1 MSEVVFKEGVLLSEL
16 TEADVP
22 WGGDVP
28 DVGRVLPM
36 GHEVATF
43 FPRLVFG
50 AMDDADRAKVPA
62 WRQVDDLGGLV
73 PLWAGEAA
81 GKVFL
86 HAGESAPAAGS
97 PDDEEL
103 QCSPVAAVGL
113 DGSVQGW
120 NAGVPQLPY
129 HVVPMAAR
137 ERVLKNATG
146 EWRRLDWE
154 PLGSF
159 DVFVNKEVLGEDGY
173 DFVRYT
179 LWCVVVGSFV
189 VLYTTKATWGS
200 KLMSAGAEARWPY
213 CRWLRKARVNLGYD
227 LNTTVYGAHWSEFL
241 GGEQDVEMPGG
252 CFVRLAPLPWQFDE
266 ADRLEAKGADEA
278 AGGLAEGQFYAL
290 PPVSVVPRYLAPHNE
305 FHVFQM
311 LTDAYL
317 TAGEAGGN
325 PGFYGKIT
333 KEEAHAATVELVQRW
348 ASEHYCVDPLL
359 HEEIGRVFPDAAQE
373 GSLTWT
379 RPNEFRL
386 VFELHLDAGAVTH
399 WPHWMGLMV
408 AAAPS
413 GLQMAASVCAVYN
426 WGTFIEDDYTGGGGG
441 GGGGGNNFE
450 EEEDEE
456 EEDDD
461 DSGGGDG
468 GDGEDDNEDD
478 NEDDDEEETGPDEKI
493 AVQIGYEAGEG
504 FSSCTL
510 VRKAGAYYWK
520 LVLNPSYV
528 QSAVKGLEV
537 PGKMTLAANGSSQ
550 GNIATVRMSLG
561 ESSGSASG
569 TDASGS
575 GALLFK
581 GTQGSAGVASRT
593 HNFNYNVNLSLEVPG
608 KTWYLSPQK
617 MSSAGSW
624 VKLARSSGASN
635 FNVRA
640 QVWYKWV
647 VDREALRRAG
657 VNQMKTELGKRTLSD
672 SDSSTSHDSTVTGT
686 LSGTALA
693 IRAEATLS

>member
-16 TEADVP
+16 VEANVP

-28 DVGRVLPM
+28 EVGRVLPM
-36 GHEVATF
+36 GQEVATF

-50 AMDDADRAKVPA
+50 AMDDADRALVPA
-62 WRQVDDLGGLV
+62 WRQVDDLGGLM

-97 PDDEEL
+97 PDDEDL
-103 QCSPVAAVGL
+103 RCAPVAAVGA

-137 ERVLKNATG
+137 ERVLKNAAG

-179 LWCVVVGSFV
+179 LWCVIVGSFV
-189 VLYTTKATWGS
+189 VVYTTKATWGS
-200 KLMSAGAEARWPY
+200 ELMSAGAEARWPY

-227 LNTTVYGAHWSEFL
+227 LNTTVYGAAWSEFL

-252 CFVRLAPLPWQFDE
+252 CFVRLAPLPWQFDG
-266 ADRLEAKGADEA
+266 ADDLEAKGADEA

-305 FHVFQM
+305 FHVYQM
-311 LTDAYL
+311 LADAYYA
-317 TAGEAGGN
+317 AGEAGGN
-325 PGFYGKIT
+325 PGFYGRIT

-359 HEEIGRVFPDAAQE
+359 HEEIGRVFPDGAQE

-386 VFELHLDAGAVTH
+386 VFELHLDAGLVTH

-426 WGTFIEDDYTGGGGG
+426 WGTFIEDDPGGGGG
-441 GGGGGNNFE
+441 GTGGDDFE
-450 EEEDEE
+450 EGEDEE

-461 DSGGGDG
+461 DSGGGGDGG
-468 GDGEDDNEDD
+468 GDG
-478 NEDDDEEETGPDEKI
+478 DDEEETEPDGKI
-493 AVQIGYEAGEG
+493 SVQIGYEAGPG

-510 VRKAGAYYWK
+510 VRKGGAYYWK
-520 LVLNPSYV
+520 LVLNPAYV
-528 QSAVKGLEV
+528 QAAVKGLEV
-537 PGKMTLAANGSSQ
+537 PATMTLAANGSQQ
-550 GNIATVRMSLG
+550 GNIATVTMSLG
-561 ESSGSASG
+561 ESSGTASG
-569 TDASGS
+569 TVASGT

-581 GTQGSAGVASRT
+581 GTQGSSGVASRT
-593 HNFNYNVNLSLEVPG
+593 HSFNYSVDLSLEVPA

-624 VKLARSSGASN
+624 VKLVRSSGASN

-640 QVWYKWV
+640 QVWYTWV
-647 VDREALRRAG
+647 VDREAFRKAG
-657 VNQMKTELGKRTLSD
+657 VNQMKIELGKRSLSD
-672 SDSSTSHDSTVTGT
+672 ADSSTSHDSTVTGT

-693 IRAEATLS
+693 IQAEATLS

>member
-28 DVGRVLPM
+28 EVGRVLPM
-36 GHEVATF
+36 GQEVAAF

-137 ERVLKNATG
+137 ERVLKNAAG

-159 DVFVNKEVLGEDGY
+159 DVFLGEEIFGEE
-173 DFVRYT
+173 DFALTRHT
-179 LWCVVVGSFV
+179 LWCVIVGSFV
-189 VLYTTKATWGS
+189 VLYTTRAGLS
-200 KLMSAGAEARWPY
+200 DALMADGAPARWPFSVWGRMKRPLAGDEDKKYGSDNHTQY
-213 CRWLRKARVNLGYD
+213 CADIVMPAGY
-227 LNTTVYGAHWSEFL
+227 L
-241 GGEQDVEMPGG
+241 
-252 CFVRLAPLPWQFDE
+252 RLAPLPWQVSGGGE
-266 ADRLEAKGADEA
+266 LEAGDATEA

-305 FHVFQM
+305 LYTFHA
-311 LTDAYL
+311 LDEAYYE
-317 TAGEAGGN
+317 AGEAAGYFGS
-325 PGFYGKIT
+325 YGKIT
-333 KEEAHAATVELVQRW
+333 KEVAREATVEVVKNW
-348 ASEHYCVDPLL
+348 ASEHYCVDPVL
-359 HEEIGRVFPDAAQE
+359 HEVLGRWWPE
-373 GSLTWT
+373 GAEEGTLTWT
-379 RPNEFRL
+379 KPNEFRL
-386 VFELHLDAGAVTH
+386 VFELHLDAGDVTH
-399 WPHWMGLMV
+399 WDHWMGLMV

-413 GLQMAASVCAVYN
+413 GLQMAASVCEVYN
-426 WGTFIEDDYTGGGGG
+426 WGTFIEDDPGGGGG
-441 GGGGGNNFE
+441 GGGGTGGDDFE
-450 EEEDEE
+450 EGEDEE

-461 DSGGGDG
+461 DSGGGGGGG
-468 GDGEDDNEDD
+468 GDG
-478 NEDDDEEETGPDEKI
+478 DDEEETGPDEKI
-493 AVQIGYEAGEG
+493 SVQIGYEAGEG

-510 VRKAGAYYWK
+510 VRKGGAYYWK
-520 LVLNPSYV
+520 LVLNPAYV
-528 QSAVKGLEV
+528 QAAVKGLEV
-537 PGKMTLAANGSSQ
+537 PATMTLAANGSQQ
-550 GNIATVRMSLG
+550 GNIATVTMSLG
-561 ESSGSASG
+561 ESSGTASG
-569 TDASGS
+569 TAASGT

-581 GTQGSAGVASRT
+581 GTQGSSGVASRT
-593 HNFNYNVNLSLEVPG
+593 HGFNYSVDLSLEVPA

-624 VKLARSSGASN
+624 VKLVRSNGASN

-640 QVWYKWV
+640 QAWYTWKV
-647 VDREALRRAG
+647 NREAFRTAG
-657 VNQMKTELGKRTLSD
+657 VNQMKIELGKRSLSD
-672 SDSSTSHDSTVTGT
+672 ADSSTSHDSTVTGT

-693 IRAEATLS
+693 IQAEATLS

>member
-36 GHEVATF
+36 GQEVATF

-137 ERVLKNATG
+137 ERVLKNAAG
-146 EWRRLDWE
+146 EWRRLNWE

-159 DVFVNKEVLGEDGY
+159 DVFLGEEIFGEE
-173 DFVRYT
+173 DFALTRYT
-179 LWCVVVGSFV
+179 LWCVIVGSFV
-189 VLYTTKATWGS
+189 VLYTTRAGLS
-200 KLMSAGAEARWPY
+200 DALMADGAPARWPFSVWGRMERPLAGDEYKKYRSDYTQY
-213 CRWLRKARVNLGYD
+213 CDDIVMPAGY
-227 LNTTVYGAHWSEFL
+227 L
-241 GGEQDVEMPGG
+241 
-252 CFVRLAPLPWQFDE
+252 RLAPLPWQVSGGGE
-266 ADRLEAKGADEA
+266 LEASDATEA

-305 FHVFQM
+305 IHTLQA
-311 LTDAYL
+311 LDEAYYA
-317 TAGEAGGN
+317 AGEAEGHF
-325 PGFYGKIT
+325 GFYGRIT
-333 KEEAHAATVELVQRW
+333 KEVAREATVEVVKNW
-348 ASEHYCVDPLL
+348 ATEHYCVDPVL
-359 HEEIGRVFPDAAQE
+359 HEVLGRWWWPDGAEE

-379 RPNEFRL
+379 KPNEFRL
-386 VFELHLDAGAVTH
+386 VFELHLDAGDVTH
-399 WPHWMGLMV
+399 WNHWMGLMV

-413 GLQMAASVCAVYN
+413 GLQMAASVCEVYN
-426 WGTFIEDDYTGGGGG
+426 WGTFIEDDDLGG

-461 DSGGGDG
+461 DSGGGG
-468 GDGEDDNEDD
+468 GGGGG
-478 NEDDDEEETGPDEKI
+478 DDDEEETGPDEKI

-537 PGKMTLAANGSSQ
+537 PGTMTLAANGTSA
-550 GNIATVRMSLG
+550 GAWVDVTMSLG
-561 ESSGSASG
+561 ESSASAGGMS
-569 TDASGS
+569 ASGS

-581 GTQGSAGVASRT
+581 GKYGSAGVASRT
-593 HNFNYNVNLSLEVPG
+593 HNFNYNADLSLEVPG

-672 SDSSTSHDSTVTGT
+672 SDSSTSADSTVTGT

>member
-28 DVGRVLPM
+28 EVGRVLPM
-36 GHEVATF
+36 GQEVATF

-137 ERVLKNATG
+137 ERVLKNAAG
-146 EWRRLDWE
+146 EWRRLNWE

-159 DVFVNKEVLGEDGY
+159 DVFLGEEIFGEEN
-173 DFVRYT
+173 FALTRYT
-179 LWCVVVGSFV
+179 LWCVIVGSFV
-189 VLYTTKATWGS
+189 VLYTTRAGLS
-200 KLMSAGAEARWPY
+200 DALMADGAPARWPFSVWGRMKRPLASNEDKKY
-213 CRWLRKARVNLGYD
+213 GSDNHTQYHADIVMPAGY
-227 LNTTVYGAHWSEFL
+227 L
-241 GGEQDVEMPGG
+241 
-252 CFVRLAPLPWQFDE
+252 RLAPLPWQVSGGGE
-266 ADRLEAKGADEA
+266 LEAGDATEA

-305 FHVFQM
+305 TYTFQA
-311 LTDAYL
+311 LDEAYYA
-317 TAGEAGGN
+317 AGEAEGHF
-325 PGFYGKIT
+325 GFYGRIT
-333 KEEAHAATVELVQRW
+333 KEVAREATVEVVKNW
-348 ASEHYCVDPLL
+348 ATEHYCVDPVL
-359 HEEIGRVFPDAAQE
+359 HEVLGRWWPEGAQE

-379 RPNEFRL
+379 KPNEFRL
-386 VFELHLDAGAVTH
+386 VFELHLDAGDVTH
-399 WPHWMGLMV
+399 WDHWMGLMV

-413 GLQMAASVCAVYN
+413 GLQMAASVCEVYN
-426 WGTFIEDDYTGGGGG
+426 WGAFLGDDTGGGGG
-441 GGGGGNNFE
+441 GGNDFDE
-450 EEEDEE
+450 EDDEE

-461 DSGGGDG
+461 SGGGGGG
-468 GDGEDDNEDD
+468 GDDD
-478 NEDDDEEETGPDEKI
+478 EDDDEEETEPDEKI

-537 PGKMTLAANGSSQ
+537 PATMTLAASGSQ
-550 GNIATVRMSLG
+550 VGVQATVEMGLG
-561 ESSGSASG
+561 TTAASAGG
-569 TDASGS
+569 TAATGTAQLVFHGTNAVDAST
-575 GALLFK
+575 K
-581 GTQGSAGVASRT
+581 TRT
-593 HNFNYNVNLSLEVPG
+593 EQFNYSISLDLEVPER
-608 KTWYLSPQK
+608 TWYLSPQK

-624 VKLARSSGASN
+624 VKLVRSNGASN

-657 VNQMKTELGKRTLSD
+657 VNQMKTELGKRRLSD
-672 SDSSTSHDSTVTGT
+672 SDSSTSADSTVTGT
-686 LSGTALA
+686 LSGTPLA
-693 IRAEATLS
+693 IQAETTLS

>member
-36 GHEVATF
+36 GQEVATF

-62 WRQVDDLGGLV
+62 WRQVDDLGGLM

-86 HAGESAPAAGS
+86 HADKSAPAAGS

-137 ERVLKNATG
+137 ERVLKNAAG
-146 EWRRLDWE
+146 EWRRLNWE

-159 DVFVNKEVLGEDGY
+159 DVFLGEEIFGEEN
-173 DFVRYT
+173 FALTRHT
-179 LWCVVVGSFV
+179 LWCVIVGSFV
-189 VLYTTKATWGS
+189 VLYTTRAGVGDA
-200 KLMSAGAEARWPY
+200 LMADGAPARWPFSVWGRMKRPLAGDEDKKY
-213 CRWLRKARVNLGYD
+213 ALDIGSPYRADIV
-227 LNTTVYGAHWSEFL
+227 SL
-241 GGEQDVEMPGG
+241 GGSL
-252 CFVRLAPLPWQFDE
+252 RLAPLPWQFDGGGALEE
-266 ADRLEAKGADEA
+266 AGATEA

-290 PPVSVVPRYLAPHNE
+290 PPVSVVPRYLAPHSE
-305 FHVFQM
+305 YQM
-311 LTDAYL
+311 FCALDEAYSA
-317 TAGEAGGN
+317 AGAAMGY

-333 KEEAHAATVELVQRW
+333 KEAARVATVEVVKNW
-348 ASEHYCVDPLL
+348 ATKHYCVDPVL
-359 HEEIGRVFPDAAQE
+359 HEVLGRSFPDGALE

-379 RPNEFRL
+379 RENEFRL
-386 VFELHLDAGAVTH
+386 VFELHLDAGDVAH
-399 WPHWMGLMV
+399 WNHWLGLMV

-413 GLQMAASVCAVYN
+413 GLLMAASACEVYN
-426 WGTFIEDDYTGGGGG
+426 WGTFIEDDPEFDDGS
-441 GGGGGNNFE
+441 GGGNNFE

-461 DSGGGDG
+461 DSGGGGGGGGG
-468 GDGEDDNEDD
+468 GDEDLP
-478 NEDDDEEETGPDEKI
+478 PDEKI
-493 AVQIGYEAGEG
+493 AVQIGYEAGDG

-510 VRKAGAYYWK
+510 VRRAGGYYWK

-537 PGKMTLAANGSSQ
+537 PGTMTLAAGGSQ
-550 GNIATVRMSLG
+550 VGTKATVEMGLG
-561 ESSGSASG
+561 TTAANAGGAAATG
-569 TDASGS
+569 TAQLVFHGTNAVDAST
-575 GALLFK
+575 K
-581 GTQGSAGVASRT
+581 TRT
-593 HNFNYNVNLSLEVPG
+593 EQFNYSISLDLEVPG
-608 KTWYLSPQK
+608 RTWYLSPRQP
-617 MSSAGSW
+617 STAGSW
-624 VKLARSSGASN
+624 VKLVRSSGASN

-693 IRAEATLS
+693 IQAEATLS